1 MLLFRTK
8 PLLVMVKDHRHCE
21 IESKSQG
28 RHQSIKL
35 PIISSP
41 INLIPAE
48 NVVEPKRPSNFP
60 RDFN

>member
-1 MLLFRTK
+1 
-8 PLLVMVKDHRHCE
+8 MVKDHRHCE

-41 INLIPAE
+41 INLIPAD